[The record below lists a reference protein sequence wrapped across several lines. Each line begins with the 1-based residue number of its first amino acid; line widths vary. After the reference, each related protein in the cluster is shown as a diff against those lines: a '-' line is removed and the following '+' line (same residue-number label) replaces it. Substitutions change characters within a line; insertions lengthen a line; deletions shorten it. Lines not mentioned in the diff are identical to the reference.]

1 MRVSPSSSILPSDLR
16 FAHVVVWVP
25 DQNILDVGPSQVTES
40 PDQVL
45 RSLEEFVP
53 EEWGLPPFDS
63 DDVPVNQQS
72 GTGCE

>member
-1 MRVSPSSSILPSDLR
+1 
-16 FAHVVVWVP
+16 VWVP
-25 DQNILDVGPSQVTES
+25 DPNLLDVGSSQVSER

-63 DDVPVNQQS
+63 DVPIGQQC
-72 GTGCE
+72 GTEV